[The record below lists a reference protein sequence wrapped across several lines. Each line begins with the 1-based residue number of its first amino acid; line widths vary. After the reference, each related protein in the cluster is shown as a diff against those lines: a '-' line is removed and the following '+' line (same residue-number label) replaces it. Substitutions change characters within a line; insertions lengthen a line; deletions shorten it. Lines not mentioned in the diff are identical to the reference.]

1 VYIRWNNSLNGCIQL
16 LKGTRQGGLPS
27 SFLLNLFYQKIIDI
41 LNCAVGG
48 ILINDVPYS
57 IFCYA
62 DVLVLTSIRI
72 DRTPEAD

>member
-1 VYIRWNNSLNGCIQL
+1 MEQFIEWLYPAFKRHTTGRIAIFFPFN
-16 LKGTRQGGLPS
+16 
-27 SFLLNLFYQKIIDI
+27 QKIIDI

-48 ILINDVPYS
+48 ILINDVPYN

-72 DRTPEAD
+72 DRTQEAD